1 MNKFDQE
8 SKGYAK
14 SLAKILVCAVFS
26 FAFFYVLF
34 YQLFW
39 TQACPEGIGTN
50 GTHRTHARC
59 HPYPIPHPIEVG
71 HTTGIYDPYSF
82 RTVVCVLTPHMNR
95 SV

>member
-14 SLAKILVCAVFS
+14 SLATILVCAVFS

-39 TQACPEGIGTN
+39 KQACPEGIGTN

-82 RTVVCVLTPHMNR
+82 RTVVWVLTPHMNR